1 MIGSMATAAETETMR
16 AAVVTEFGGPEVL
29 AVEQVPVPHPIP
41 TEVQVRVQVAGV
53 NPVDFKTRTGRGMA
67 PVLGEPPIRLGWD
80 VAGVVTEVAPGV
92 TRFAVGDE
100 VFGMPW
106 FPRQAGAYAEYVTA
120 PSRHFAPKPHALST
134 EQAGALPLAALTAWQ
149 VVVDTVRVQEGDD
162 VLVHG
167 GAGGVGHLAVQ
178 IARARGARVIATAR
192 REQAEWLAELGA
204 ERVIDYRE
212 EDFAAL
218 LDDLDAVVDC
228 HGSNG
233 EASLEV
239 LRPGGILV
247 SVPSRVPPEL
257 IELAKRRSLRA
268 TGFLVEPDPVGVN
281 GITSLVEAG
290 RLQVHVDRAFALE
303 QAADAHRLAESSHGG
318 GKIVLRV

>member
-1 MIGSMATAAETETMR
+1 MANSPVEPETMR
-16 AAVVTEFGGPEVL
+16 AVVMHEFGEPEVL
-29 AVEQVPVPHPIP
+29 AVERVPVPRPIL
-41 TEVQVRVQVAGV
+41 TEVQVRVEVAGV
-53 NPVDFKTRTGRGMA
+53 NPVDCKTRKGRGMA
-67 PVLGEPPIRLGWD
+67 QVLGEPPFVLGWD

-120 PSRHFAPKPHALST
+120 PSRHFAAKPHGLST
-134 EQAGALPLAALTAWQ
+134 VEAGALPLAALTAWQ
-149 VVVDTVRVQEGDD
+149 VVVDTARVQGGDD

-178 IARARGARVIATAR
+178 IARARGANVVATAR

-204 ERVIDYRE
+204 ERVVDYRE

-218 LDDLDAVVDC
+218 CSDLDAVIDC
-228 HGSNG
+228 HGSHG

-239 LRPGGILV
+239 LRPGGLLV
-247 SVPSRVPPEL
+247 SVPSRTPPEL
-257 IELAKRRSLRA
+257 IETAKRRNLRA
-268 TGFLVEPDPVGVN
+268 TGFLVEPDPVGLA
-281 GITSLVEAG
+281 GITSLVEEG
-290 RLQVHVDRAFALE
+290 RLRVHVDEAFELERAAE
-303 QAADAHRLAESSHGG
+303 AHHLAESSHGG